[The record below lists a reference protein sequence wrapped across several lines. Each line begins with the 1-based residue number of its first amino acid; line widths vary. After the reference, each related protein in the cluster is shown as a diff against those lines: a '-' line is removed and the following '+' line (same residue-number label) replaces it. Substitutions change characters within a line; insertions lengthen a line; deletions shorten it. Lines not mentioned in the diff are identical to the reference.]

1 MKPRRGDLLL
11 GSVAIAILALF
22 VVTFRFIHTVS
33 EAPMR
38 KIVVHFRHDE
48 GVAPVKPG
56 SPVMLGGA
64 MQVGKVTRIDRIMP
78 RPRQAPDERPPTL
91 TIVVE
96 AEVEEIL
103 TLYRDVQITSDQG
116 FVGGM
121 GILLILSVG
130 TPGPGRELGDA
141 PIQGLPPVSFAATM
155 GQLSRRLLSPGGFV
169 DKLDSAIDGSVENS
183 LMNKT
188 LAILDDI
195 KNLTSTLNRE
205 MQPGEQQNLMSRV
218 YRIADDLASLSGAL
232 RREAD
237 ASDNAMLLAKIH
249 AALDQISLGLQ
260 SATGML
266 DESRPVVRNTLAGV
280 ENAVRMLEHEMLP
293 AVSAELRRE
302 DPAALLGKIHE
313 GMDRVNVSLENLAV
327 TTDTARRIVVVNRP
341 ATEKIITNLKD
352 SSDQI
357 RTGVQELILNPWRFF
372 GPGPEGQQKL
382 DAFQAARS
390 FAEAAVSLD
399 SAAARLEAM
408 LAAAPAGE
416 SVEVKS
422 EVVEIQKE
430 LRATFD
436 RFRRAEQFLWEKMK

>member
-11 GSVAIAILALF
+11 GAVAIGILALF
-22 VVTFRFIHTVS
+22 VATFRFIHTVS

-103 TLYRDVQITSDQG
+103 PLYRDVQITSDQG
-116 FVGGM
+116 FVGGLGM
-121 GILLILSVG
+121 LLILSVG

-183 LMNKT
+183 LMHKT
-188 LAILDDI
+188 LAILDDV
-195 KNLTSTLNRE
+195 KNVTSTLKQE
-205 MQPGEQQNLMSRV
+205 AQPGEQQNLLSKIHRV
-218 YRIADDLASLSGAL
+218 ADDIATLSAAL

-237 ASDNAMLLAKIH
+237 SSDSGVLLAKVH
-249 AALDQISLGLQ
+249 AALDQVSLGLQ
-260 SATGML
+260 TVTGML
-266 DESRPVVRNTLAGV
+266 DENRPAVRSALSSV
-280 ENAVRMLEHEMLP
+280 ENTTRTIEQELLP
-293 AVSAELRRE
+293 AVTAELRRE

-341 ATEKIITNLKD
+341 ATERIIANLKD

-382 DAFQAARS
+382 DAFQAARN

-408 LAAAPAGE
+408 LAAAPAGAT
-416 SVEVKS
+416 VEARS
-422 EVVEIQKE
+422 EVIEIQKE
-430 LRATFD
+430 LRATFE